1 MAKPIPSKNTAEG
14 SVSARP
20 GQAAPDE
27 PLVLNTSQRDE
38 TIAKLAYQLWLE
50 RGSPDGSPEEDWF
63 RAEQVL
69 DAGAQTVAR
78 PSVARPPASRR
89 GIPISVRAAT
99 GS

>member
-1 MAKPIPSKNTAEG
+1 MAKPIPTKKTAEG
-14 SVSARP
+14 SVSARR
-20 GQAAPDE
+20 GQPTPDE
-27 PLVLNTSQRDE
+27 PLVLSTSQRDE

-50 RGSPDGSPEEDWF
+50 RGCPDGSPEEDWF

-78 PSVARPPASRR
+78 PSAPRRVTSMTAR
-89 GIPISVRAAT
+89 VFT